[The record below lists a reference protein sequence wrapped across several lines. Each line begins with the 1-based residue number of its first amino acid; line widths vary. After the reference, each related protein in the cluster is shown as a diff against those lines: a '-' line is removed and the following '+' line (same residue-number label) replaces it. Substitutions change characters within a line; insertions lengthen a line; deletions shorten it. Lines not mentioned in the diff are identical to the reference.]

1 VANKKRQW
9 HCDKVEVV
17 DASGTVST
25 FSCRA
30 WVDADGEAQ
39 VTLEKDLP
47 ETEYKLVLVT
57 SDVAGEIQC
66 DQGCWH

>member
-1 VANKKRQW
+1 
-9 HCDKVEVV
+9 VEVT

-30 WVDADGEAQ
+30 WVDADGEGC
-39 VTLEKDLP
+39 VTLDKDLP

-57 SDVAGEIQC
+57 SDVAGGADGVMWGWGWGI
-66 DQGCWH
+66 